1 MAKPGFWFGSFLLNS
16 SSFPSLRKTWL
27 DFVDHILCKCKL
39 FLSCS
44 GLSGGFNFVLVYF
57 LEYYFALFLDY
68 MYVVLVK
75 SLWAASI
82 DGHVGYSGSL
92 P

>member
-1 MAKPGFWFGSFLLNS
+1 M
-16 SSFPSLRKTWL
+16 
-27 DFVDHILCKCKL
+27 H
-39 FLSCS
+39 SCS

-57 LEYYFALFLDY
+57 FEYYFAFFFWDY

>member
-1 MAKPGFWFGSFLLNS
+1 
-16 SSFPSLRKTWL
+16 
-27 DFVDHILCKCKL
+27 
-39 FLSCS
+39 
-44 GLSGGFNFVLVYF
+44 
-57 LEYYFALFLDY
+57 

-92 P
+92 S

>member
-1 MAKPGFWFGSFLLNS
+1 M
-16 SSFPSLRKTWL
+16 
-27 DFVDHILCKCKL
+27 
-39 FLSCS
+39 
-44 GLSGGFNFVLVYF
+44 
-57 LEYYFALFLDY
+57 
-68 MYVVLVK
+68 

>member
-1 MAKPGFWFGSFLLNS
+1 MLIIYCANANCFF
-16 SSFPSLRKTWL
+16 
-27 DFVDHILCKCKL
+27 
-39 FLSCS
+39 SCS

-57 LEYYFALFLDY
+57 LYIILYFGGDY

>member
-1 MAKPGFWFGSFLLNS
+1 MY
-16 SSFPSLRKTWL
+16 L
-27 DFVDHILCKCKL
+27 DCVDHILCKCKL

-44 GLSGGFNFVLVYF
+44 GLSGGFNFVLVLF
-57 LEYYFALFLDY
+57 FEYYFALFFGLY
-68 MYVVLVK
+68 VYVVLVN

>member
-1 MAKPGFWFGSFLLNS
+1 M
-16 SSFPSLRKTWL
+16 
-27 DFVDHILCKCKL
+27 H
-39 FLSCS
+39 SCS

-57 LEYYFALFLDY
+57 LSIILHYFWDY

>member
-1 MAKPGFWFGSFLLNS
+1 M
-16 SSFPSLRKTWL
+16 
-27 DFVDHILCKCKL
+27 
-39 FLSCS
+39 
-44 GLSGGFNFVLVYF
+44 LVYF
-57 LEYYFALFLDY
+57 LNIILYFWGDY

-92 P
+92 S

>member
-1 MAKPGFWFGSFLLNS
+1 M
-16 SSFPSLRKTWL
+16 
-27 DFVDHILCKCKL
+27 
-39 FLSCS
+39 
-44 GLSGGFNFVLVYF
+44 LVYF
-57 LEYYFALFLDY
+57 LEYYFALFFLDY

-82 DGHVGYSGSL
+82 DDHVGYSGSL